1 MSGEGGRA
9 DSASGG
15 TSAPGTPSGLL
26 GERAPDVEV
35 KKGITKK
42 EAKRQADAKATE
54 AQQHAATNKTM
65 NMALGFGGG
74 SLFGGKKISWLAGK
88 GDQSGSNGFPVPPRV
103 NTSNKGESR
112 NAALAGSSGAG
123 GQLPSGKRKFGD
135 FREDKETGAGIQLR
149 DLVSVLETDGKE
161 KKALARAYSK
171 LGLRD

>member
-1 MSGEGGRA
+1 MPGEGGRA
-9 DSASGG
+9 DSASLG
-15 TSAPGTPSGLL
+15 TSGPGTPSGLL
-26 GERAPDVEV
+26 GERAPDVDV

-54 AQQHAATNKTM
+54 AQQHAATNRTS

-112 NAALAGSSGAG
+112 NPTLAGSAGAG
-123 GQLPSGKRKFGD
+123 GQLPSGNRKYGD

-171 LGLRD
+171 LGVRD

>member
-1 MSGEGGRA
+1 MSGEGGKG
-9 DSASGG
+9 DPASLGI
-15 TSAPGTPSGLL
+15 SAPGTPSGLL

-42 EAKRQADAKATE
+42 EAKRQAEAKATE

-65 NMALGFGGG
+65 NMALGLGGG
-74 SLFGGKKISWLAGK
+74 ALFGGKTISWLAGK
-88 GDQSGSNGFPVPPRV
+88 GDQSSRSGFPVPPRV

-112 NAALAGSSGAG
+112 NPAQAGSSGAG

-149 DLVSVLETDGKE
+149 DLVSVLEADGKE